1 MSRDSKTLAEVK
13 RSLAQLAAKAPGKA
27 IEVRIPPYAAVQCG
41 EGPRHTRGTPPN
53 LIEMKAETWL
63 ALVTGAMSWDEA
75 LASGQVRASG
85 ARADLRQY
93 LPL

>member
-1 MSRDSKTLAEVK
+1 MSRDLKVLEQVK
-13 RSLAQLAAKAPGKA
+13 QSLAQLAAKAPGKA
-27 IEVRIPPYAAVQCG
+27 IEVRVPPYAAIQCG

-53 LIEMKAETWL
+53 LVETDAQTWL
-63 ALVTGAMSWDEA
+63 AMATGVMTWNEA

-85 ARADLRQY
+85 ARADLHPY

>member
-1 MSRDSKTLAEVK
+1 MSRDPQILAEVK
-13 RSLAQLAAKAPGKA
+13 RTLALLAAKAPGKA
-27 IEVRIPPYAAVQCG
+27 IEVRIPPYAAIQCG
-41 EGPRHTRGTPPN
+41 DGPIHTRGTPPN

-63 ALVTGAMSWDEA
+63 ALVKGGISWDQA

-85 ARADLRQY
+85 ARADLSPY

>member
-1 MSRDSKTLAEVK
+1 MSRDAKTLADVK
-13 RSLAQLAAKAPGKA
+13 RSLARLAAKSPGQA
-27 IEVRIPPYAAVQCG
+27 IEVRVPPYGAIQCG

-53 LIEMKAETWL
+53 LIEMNAETWL
-63 ALVTGAMSWDEA
+63 ALASGTMSWDEA
-75 LASGQVRASG
+75 LASGGVRASG

>member
-27 IEVRIPPYAAVQCG
+27 IEVRVPPYAAIQCG
-41 EGPRHTRGTPPN
+41 AGPRHTRGTPPN
-53 LIEMKAETWL
+53 MIEMNAETWL
-63 ALVTGAMSWDEA
+63 ALASGTMSWDKA
-75 LASGQVRASG
+75 VADGQVRASG
-85 ARADLRQY
+85 VRADLRQY